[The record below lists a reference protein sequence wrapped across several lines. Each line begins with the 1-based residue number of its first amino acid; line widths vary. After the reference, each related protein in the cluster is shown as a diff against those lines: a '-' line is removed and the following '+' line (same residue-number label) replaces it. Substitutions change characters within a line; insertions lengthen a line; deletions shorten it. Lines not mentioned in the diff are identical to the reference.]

1 MGRKIWLSMYTR
13 NFGSEKSSVRRRPLY
28 VRLSARLPIHVSGCE
43 MSYLLT

>member
-1 MGRKIWLSMYTR
+1 MGRKIWLSMHTR
-13 NFGSEKSSVRRRPLY
+13 NFGCEKWY

>member
-13 NFGSEKSSVRRRPLY
+13 NFGSEKSSVRPLY
-28 VRLSARLPIHVSGCE
+28 VRLSARLPINVSGCE